1 MTQDSAFSPFV
12 ATAPGKVIIFGE
24 HSAVYG
30 QPAIAAAVSTLRTYL
45 LVVPTKRQDTHNSE
59 IVELSF
65 PDIKFDHEWTKEDL
79 QECANYASK
88 LISNASQTAQKS
100 IENMDLDDTL
110 AKMIG
115 ELLHKTLP
123 DCTNQ
128 LHHAAALCFLYLYFI
143 ICPKLTNA
151 KFILKSNLPIGAG
164 LGSSASI
171 SVCLSLAFMKL
182 SNDARFQ
189 NIHTLNS
196 EIKDL
201 VNKFSLIGEK
211 CIHGTPSGIDNAVA
225 TYGNAVLFQKLLDPA
240 EQQRAGVTNKMEIL
254 NEFPEIPMILTN
266 TKIPKSTKTLVSN
279 VNILFQKNPLIFDP
293 IFQAMGHITNKG
305 HETLTNIYKLN
316 DENGNVEK
324 KTKLMND
331 LLELVKVNH
340 GLLTSMNVSHPGLE
354 KIVNLSTELQVGATK
369 LTGAGGGGC
378 ALTILND
385 VGNETNGKEAL
396 ENMALFEKTLIDDY
410 KYDIYRT
417 GLGGK
422 GAYLLPSLDQSIIEE
437 FQSAD
442 GLPSSILNY
451 INSKIV

>member
-1 MTQDSAFSPFV
+1 MTQDSTFTPFV

-45 LVVPTKRQDTHNSE
+45 LVVPTKKQDTHNSE

-65 PDIKFDHEWTKEDL
+65 PDIKFDHEWTKQDL

-88 LISNASQTAQKS
+88 LISSAPQTKHKS
-100 IENMDLDDTL
+100 IENMDLDETL
-110 AKMIG
+110 ATMIG
-115 ELLHKTLP
+115 ELLHKSLP
-123 DCTNQ
+123 DSTNQ

-143 ICPKLTNA
+143 ICPQLTNA

-171 SVCLSLAFMKL
+171 AVCLSLAFMNL
-182 SNDARFQ
+182 SQDPRFE
-189 NIHTLNS
+189 NLHTLNS

-225 TYGNAVLFQKLLDPA
+225 TYGNAVLFQKLLDPL
-240 EQQRAGVTNKMEIL
+240 EQQRAGVTNKMEFL
-254 NEFPEIPMILTN
+254 DEFPEIPMILTN

-279 VNILFQKNPLIFDP
+279 VKLLSAKNPLIFDP
-293 IFQAMGHITNKG
+293 IFQSMGHITNKG
-305 HETLTNIYKLN
+305 HTILTGIYN
-316 DENGNVEK
+316 ASQGNGNAEK
-324 KTKLMND
+324 KASLMKD

-340 GLLTSMNVSHPGLE
+340 GLLTSLNVSHPGLE

-385 VGNETNGKEAL
+385 SSNENNEKEAL
-396 ENMALFEKTLIDDY
+396 DRMALFEKTLIEDY

-422 GAYLLPSLDQSIIEE
+422 GAYLLPSLDQSIVEE
-437 FQSAD
+437 FQNAK
-442 GLPSSILNY
+442 GLSSTTLDY
-451 INSKIV
+451 INSRIV